1 MPNPEKVSIV
11 DFVKLHHTALTA
23 TQASVTVEGLLF
35 TVKRSWHDAMIPYFE
50 VTLGVLRSNGY
61 TEFIPV
67 RVYPPLLREFQDTLP
82 ALAYSGIKVRI
93 TGFPYSGSPQGHR
106 KTWIFSWV
114 VLAQTFE
121 ILDQPTSESLNDLPA
136 PTIAANSA
144 TVADLADV
152 FE

>member
-1 MPNPEKVSIV
+1 VSII
-11 DFVKLHHTALTA
+11 DFVKLHRTALIN
-23 TQASVTVEGLLF
+23 TQASVMVEGLLF

-82 ALAYSGIKVRI
+82 ALAYSGTKVRI

-121 ILDQPTSESLNDLPA
+121 ILDPSTSEALDELPA
-136 PTIAANSA
+136 PTIVTSSA
-144 TVADLADV
+144 TVADLTDV